1 MYNISLETNSG
12 FLIVATTSNWDFLAG
27 DVRIFTI
34 EDLENI
40 EKIQNFEY
48 QQSGNTQWR
57 TFDVTY
63 RISSQSV
70 PLTAWLPLS
79 KEPQNFPPSNPLEPT
94 TVEVKFERV
103 GESTSYNLALK
114 GFSIKFAVTRNIL
127 AQGGVA
133 HLNPQN
139 SSQIIK
145 PKDIYKVF
153 KLEHFETI
161 TSGDTDNLSIK
172 WRWSQD
178 YGRSVSRWEPLT
190 RENIKSAKINPIR
203 FFQVEY
209 LLEYSGTDSVNLYD
223 INLLGDF
230 QNVTLDAQ
238 KTNLLSLREDCTC
251 IKLELVGGVSASQ
264 EQLQTE
270 MLNKTC
276 SSSGLYRMDQK
287 DIDRLYKPYQLNP
300 LVEFWNKLANDTNQ
314 VFGHEI
320 YYFLTD
326 PDKKGIDYTFG
337 EYQLY
342 NYVCDGLLKVSV
354 EGNKFPEDN
363 MTINQFD
370 LSLFDS
376 FEIHIL
382 KEDFKKIFGVEKR
395 PGKEDFLWFCEINK
409 MFIVEHAREQR
420 QLNNASVYWKVMLKK
435 YSQSASLQ
443 PVNQQIKDKL
453 DRLTKNSTI
462 EELFGKELEDDKR
475 STANKPELK
484 TLSQE
489 KIRLDVKSPIERE
502 IIHNSTFVIS
512 KSHYQMNRLT
522 PGTEAVVYHN
532 MQNTFTKGDNFSF
545 FAWFSI
551 NLIPVVK
558 TNFNLLHYWDGSQ
571 NQGIKININ
580 QTSSDVVISGLTY
593 SLPVSGLLN
602 DTWYCFLVNVDQ
614 RIGTIE
620 QFLYKRVGQTEQE
633 NSRISSIELNLLF
646 SNSLT
651 LTRKFIEIEDTRAKI
666 LASNMKLTNIRLFSD
681 IIPKEKHS
689 EILSLSKIGN
699 DSKYLIFADNA
710 NQRITTLEY
719 LPFQ

>member
-12 FLIVATTSNWDFLAG
+12 FLIVATTSNWDFQAG

-34 EDLENI
+34 ENLENI

-63 RISSQSV
+63 RISSPSV
-70 PLTAWLPLS
+70 PLTNWLPIS

-94 TVEVKFERV
+94 TVEIKFERV

-127 AQGGVA
+127 AEGGVA
-133 HLNPQN
+133 HLDPQN

-178 YGRSVSRWEPLT
+178 YGRSISRWEPLT

-209 LLEYSGTDSVNLYD
+209 LLEYSGTSYVNLYD

-230 QNVTLDAQ
+230 QNVTLDAK

-251 IKLELVGGVSASQ
+251 IKLELVGGVAASQ
-264 EQLQTE
+264 DQLQTE

-276 SSSGLYRMDQK
+276 SSTGLYRMNQK

-314 VFGHEI
+314 IFGHEI

-354 EGNKFPEDN
+354 ENNKFPEDN

-409 MFIVEHAREQR
+409 MFVVEHSREQR

-462 EELFGKELEDDKR
+462 EELFGKELQDDKR
-475 STANKPELK
+475 STANKPELE

-489 KIRLDVKSPIERE
+489 KIRLEVKSPIERE
-502 IIHNSTFVIS
+502 IIHNSTFIIS
-512 KSHYQMNRLT
+512 KSHYQMNKLT

-551 NLIPVVK
+551 NLVPVVK
-558 TNFNLLHYWDGSQ
+558 TNFNLLHYWDVTE

-593 SLPVSGLLN
+593 SLPVSGLSQ

-633 NSRISSIELNLLF
+633 NSRVSSIELNLLF

-651 LTRKFIEIEDTRAKI
+651 LTRKFIEIENTRAKI

-681 IIPKEKHS
+681 IIPREKHS